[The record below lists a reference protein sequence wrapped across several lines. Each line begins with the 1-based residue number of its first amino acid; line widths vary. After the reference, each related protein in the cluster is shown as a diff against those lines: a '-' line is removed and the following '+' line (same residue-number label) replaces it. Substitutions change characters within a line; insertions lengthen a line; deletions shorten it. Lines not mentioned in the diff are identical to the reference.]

1 MKNALFAILITL
13 LGIFIGLLF
22 VDGLE
27 YELTNECKDCLILPY
42 FRNL

>member
-1 MKNALFAILITL
+1 MKYILSALLITV
-13 LGIFIGLLF
+13 LGIFMGLLF